1 MSLDKNINK
10 NDIENEE
17 MNSFLDWLIE
27 KIKLQDDELME
38 QLLVKDEE

>member
-27 KIKLQDDELME
+27 KIILQDDELME

>member
-1 MSLDKNINK
+1 MNLKKEMNQ

-27 KIKLQDDELME
+27 NIILKDDELME
-38 QLLVKDEE
+38 QLVVKEE